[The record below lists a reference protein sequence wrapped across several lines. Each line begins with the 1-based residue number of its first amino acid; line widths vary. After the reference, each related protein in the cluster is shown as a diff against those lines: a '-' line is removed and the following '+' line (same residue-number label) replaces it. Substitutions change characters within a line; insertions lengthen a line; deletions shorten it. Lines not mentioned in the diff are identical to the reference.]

1 MSNTGP
7 VPDSPPS
14 PRPVLRRL
22 VARVR
27 RAVAPAT
34 ASPTPTREPRG
45 DGPRAAADR
54 TRPTPPA
61 GGYPGDFTG
70 VPPFDYA
77 PEPDGQPDAGEIVW
91 AWVPFE
97 EDHTRG
103 KDRPVLL
110 VGWES
115 SGEERA
121 AQVAGEERAGGRSGA
136 RPSATRST
144 SGEERAAQVGGEERA
159 GGRSG
164 ARPSATEGAPRW
176 LLALQLTSKDHDRDA
191 EQERRAGRLWMD
203 IGSGAWD
210 ARGRPSE
217 VRLNRVIRV
226 DPEAVRREGAAL
238 DRQVFEA
245 VAAAARAALA

>member
-1 MSNTGP
+1 M
-7 VPDSPPS
+7 PDTTSSPSSPTS

-27 RAVAPAT
+27 RAVAPST
-34 ASPTPTREPRG
+34 
-45 DGPRAAADR
+45 AADR
-54 TRPTPPA
+54 NRPRPPA

-110 VGWES
+110 VGS
-115 SGEERA
+115 DPTASL
-121 AQVAGEERAGGRSGA
+121 A
-136 RPSATRST
+136 R
-144 SGEERAAQVGGEERA
+144 G
-159 GGRSG
+159 
-164 ARPSATEGAPRW
+164 W

-210 ARGRPSE
+210 VRGRPSE

>member
-1 MSNTGP
+1 M
-7 VPDSPPS
+7 
-14 PRPVLRRL
+14 
-22 VARVR
+22 ARVR
-27 RAVAPAT
+27 RAVAPST
-34 ASPTPTREPRG
+34 
-45 DGPRAAADR
+45 AADR
-54 TRPTPPA
+54 TRPRPPA

-110 VGWES
+110 VGWDR

-121 AQVAGEERAGGRSGA
+121 AQVAGDEGARGRSG
-136 RPSATRST
+136 
-144 SGEERAAQVGGEERA
+144 V
-159 GGRSG
+159 
-164 ARPSATEGAPRW
+164 RPSATEGATRW

-210 ARGRPSE
+210 VRGRPSE

-226 DPEAVRREGAAL
+226 DPAAVRREGAAL